1 MSYKNQILKSA
12 SELFAEKGFKE
23 SSIAELSRLSGA
35 AEGTIFYHFK
45 SKEDILIN
53 LLQKVKEDILQR
65 AAEHDWQGETGLDR
79 ALEVIN
85 FYFELSED
93 MEDEFLLL
101 FRNYPYHLASV
112 NSRCRYYIEAIY
124 NCFVDLLARAVE
136 KGQADGSVR
145 DIQPVK
151 AALIVFSLAN
161 GMARF
166 NFYNLFPVG
175 PVYKEL
181 MQACARILASDKSGP
196 PAQLSGGQT

>member
-53 LLQKVKEDILQR
+53 LLQKVKEDILER
-65 AAEHDWQGETGLDR
+65 VAKHHWQGETGLER

-93 MEDEFLLL
+93 MKDEFLLL

-112 NSRCRYYIEAIY
+112 NTRCRHYIEAIY
-124 NCFVDLLARAVE
+124 NCFVDLLAKAVE
-136 KGQADGSVR
+136 KGQSDGSVR
-145 DIQPVK
+145 DIHPVK
-151 AALIVFSLAN
+151 AGLIVFSMAS

-175 PVYKEL
+175 PVYREL
-181 MQACARILASDKSGP
+181 MQACARILASDNAEIPQNLDGRQK
-196 PAQLSGGQT
+196 